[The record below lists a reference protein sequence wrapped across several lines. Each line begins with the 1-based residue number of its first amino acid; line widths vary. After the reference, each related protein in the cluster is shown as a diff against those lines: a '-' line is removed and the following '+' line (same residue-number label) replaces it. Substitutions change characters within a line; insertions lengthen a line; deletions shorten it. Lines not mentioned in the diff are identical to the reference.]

1 MSKNKGMTND
11 GISDTWLRKTEKWYL
26 INNIWT
32 RDSVA
37 KLDQI
42 FEARL
47 VPLNKKYPDI
57 PNHED
62 FRPIAILSH
71 LYKYDSW
78 KKFNRTCLNEWIKG
92 KMDS

>member
-32 RDSVA
+32 RESVA

-71 LYKYDSW
+71 LYKYMELRFME
-78 KKFNRTCLNEWIKG
+78 KI
-92 KMDS
+92 